1 METMKDD
8 RKNMK
13 DKGHEFGTGAGPDFG
28 ADSDVVPES
37 DPRFDAW
44 ITKMAPTLN
53 APNAA
58 PRAEMWDAIRAAQ
71 QQARD
76 AQAGLVPGVT
86 PLRRTWRLMS
96 VIAAALLLG
105 VAIDRLALR
114 RVDQRVASTGSDT
127 NRKAPAEA
135 STTPSRLYRVAAA
148 QTLTQAEA
156 LLVAYRAG
164 DVPSRDRAAARQL
177 GSWGRQVL
185 SSTRLL
191 LDSPAGDDPQL
202 RSLLDDLELVLVQ
215 IIQLSGAPLDTSE
228 RALIDRARERALIDG
243 ALQDRNLLPRIRTA
257 VPAGVAAAASSE

>member
-1 METMKDD
+1 MKDD
-8 RKNMK
+8 NMK
-13 DKGHEFGTGAGPDFG
+13 PRAEGREPRAESREPRAEFDFG
-28 ADSDVVPES
+28 ADADVVPES

-44 ITKMAPTLN
+44 VAKMAPTLN
-53 APNAA
+53 SPNAA

-71 QQARD
+71 QLARD
-76 AQAGLVPGVT
+76 AQAGLIPGVT

-114 RVDQRVASTGSDT
+114 RVDQRVTSSGADT
-127 NRKAPAEA
+127 NKAPEA
-135 STTPSRLYRVAAA
+135 SATPSRLYRMAAV

-164 DVPSRDRAAARQL
+164 DVPSDRAAARQL
-177 GSWGRQVL
+177 GSWGREVL

-228 RALIDRARERALIDG
+228 RALIDRA
-243 ALQDRNLLPRIRTA
+243 LQEKNLLPRIRTA
-257 VPAGVAAAASSE
+257 VPAGVPAAASSE